1 MLHGGGPGASAW
13 SNFGTALPRFA
24 AQFRT
29 LLVDQPGFGGSDK
42 PPVVGNYYRHSAD
55 YVVQL
60 LDELG
65 IDRVHLLGNSLGG
78 GTAMRLALTYPDRVG
93 RLVLMGPGGLS
104 LNLFHADP
112 TEGVQRL
119 MDFGAEPTRENL
131 RAFISTMVVNQ
142 DLVTDE
148 LVEERFADATAPG
161 AQEAMRSM
169 GMSFWNPETAEDGML
184 WREAHRL
191 RKHTLLTW
199 GREDRVNPLDGAM
212 AALKL
217 IPKAQLHV
225 FPQLRALGADRGG
238 RRVRR
243 DLHRVPRPAQGAL
256 MTIDIKSMGYVRVAS
271 TDLEQW
277 GTFAGKVLG
286 LAEGR
291 GPNPDHQYWR
301 IDQVSARLVV
311 FPAEVDQ
318 LDCVGWEVADHQA
331 LQEAREHLK
340 KAGVEFE
347 EGTREELAE
356 RRVQELV
363 RFADPFDNVF
373 ELFHGITYESRPVV
387 TPYAARFVTGDQG
400 MGHIVLP
407 VTDDVEALRFYTD
420 VLGFR
425 LRDSMSMPGE
435 FVGKEPGSKVWLR
448 FLGVNPRHHS
458 LAFLPMPNPSKCVH
472 IMLEVD
478 ELDHV
483 GRALERVRKH
493 QAPLS
498 ATLGRHMNDEM
509 VSFYVKSPGGFDVE
523 FGTDGLTVDD
533 ARWVARESTAVS
545 YWGHDFGAGAQ

>member
-1 MLHGGGPGASAW
+1 M
-13 SNFGTALPRFA
+13 
-24 AQFRT
+24 
-29 LLVDQPGFGGSDK
+29 
-42 PPVVGNYYRHSAD
+42 VGNYYRFAAD
-55 YVVQL
+55 LVVAL

-78 GTAMRLALTYPDRVG
+78 GTAMRLALSHPDRVG

-119 MDFGAEPTRENL
+119 MDFAGNPSREAL

-161 AQEAMRSM
+161 AREAMASM
-169 GMSFWNPETAEDGML
+169 GMSFWNPETAEDGRL
-184 WREAHRL
+184 WREAHHL

-199 GREDRVNPLDGAM
+199 GREDRVNPIDGAFT
-212 AALKL
+212 ALKL

-225 FPQLRALGADRGG
+225 FPNCGHWAQIEAADEFAEITTNFLARHVE
-238 RRVRR
+238 RSKTRV
-243 DLHRVPRPAQGAL
+243 
-256 MTIDIKSMGYVRVAS
+256 TIDIRSMGYVRVSS
-271 TDLEQW
+271 TDLDQW
-277 GTFAGKVLG
+277 KLFAGKVLG

-291 GPNPDHQYWR
+291 GPNPDNLYYR

-311 FPAEVDQ
+311 FPGDVDQ
-318 LDCVGWEVADHQA
+318 LVGHRLGGRRPRGPPAG
-331 LQEAREHLK
+331 ARAPP

-363 RFADPFDNVF
+363 RFSDPWDNVF

-387 TPYAARFVTGDQG
+387 TPYAAKFVTGDQG
-400 MGHIVLP
+400 MGHIVVPVARRRGGAALLHRRARLP
-407 VTDDVEALRFYTD
+407 AA
-420 VLGFR
+420 R
-425 LRDSMSMPGE
+425 LDEHARRVRRQGA
-435 FVGKEPGSKVWLR
+435 GIKVWLR

-493 QAPLS
+493 KAPLS

-509 VSFYVKSPGGFDVE
+509 ISFYVRSPGGFDVE
-523 FGTDGLTVDD
+523 FGTDGLQVDD
-533 ARWVARESTAVS
+533 GRGWPASRPPSRTGVTTSAPARN
-545 YWGHDFGAGAQ
+545 D